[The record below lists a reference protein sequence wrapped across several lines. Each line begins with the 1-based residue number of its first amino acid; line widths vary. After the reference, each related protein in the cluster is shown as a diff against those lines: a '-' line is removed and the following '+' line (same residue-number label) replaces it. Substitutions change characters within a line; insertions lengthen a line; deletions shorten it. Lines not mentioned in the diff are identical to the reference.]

1 MMVFLTMV
9 AAVLAAPEQID
20 RTGLEQPGVP
30 ATNPATWV
38 RNREYPARAKQERRE
53 GTTEFL
59 LTYDAS
65 GQVQQCE
72 ITSSSGHF
80 DLDTATCEQITLRA
94 SFVPGKNAEGQQ
106 VGGTYSNR
114 VRWRIP
120 AVEPR
125 PLPFS
130 KPGQMTIDFI
140 VDARG
145 AVTTCTGRFDRPDVP
160 ATDGAVPMVDPCNEI
175 RLGAPYS
182 PARDKDGKALSQRYR
197 VNMEVVIDDIAS

>member
-1 MMVFLTMV
+1 MMYPTMV
-9 AAVLAAPEQID
+9 VAVLAAPEQID
-20 RTGLEQPGVP
+20 RTGLEQPGAP

-38 RNREYPARAKQERRE
+38 THREYPARAKLERRE
-53 GTTEFL
+53 GTTAFR

-65 GQVQQCE
+65 GHVQKCE
-72 ITSSSGHF
+72 ITSSSGHS
-80 DLDTATCEQITLRA
+80 DLDTATCDQIMLRA
-94 SFVPGKNAEGQQ
+94 RFLPGKNAAGQK

-120 AVEPR
+120 AVEPG

-130 KPGQMTIDFI
+130 KPGQMTVDFI

-145 AVTTCTGRFDRPDVP
+145 AVTTCTGRFDEPSAPTAHAV
-160 ATDGAVPMVDPCNEI
+160 VPMVDPCNEI

-182 PARDKDGKALSQRYR
+182 PARDKDGRALSRRYR
-197 VNMEVVIDDIAS
+197 VNIEVIIDDIAS